1 MNATHVSTEN
11 HHEPG
16 LYEIR
21 LKGHLDAK
29 WADWFD
35 GLTITRADN
44 GETLLRGSVV
54 DQAALHGVLRKV
66 RDLGLPLVSVIQVDP
81 KQANGPDGNVDT
93 DHHHSNKETNA

>member
-1 MNATHVSTEN
+1 MNTTHTSTGDQDQA
-11 HHEPG
+11 G

-21 LKGHLDAK
+21 IKGHLDDK

-44 GETLLRGSVV
+44 GETVLRGPLV

-66 RDLGLPLVSVIQVDP
+66 RDLGLPLVSVNQIHP
-81 KQANGPDGNVDT
+81 KQANGPDGNMDT

>member
-1 MNATHVSTEN
+1 MSATHPSTEN
-11 HHEPG
+11 YHEPG
-16 LYEIR
+16 RYEIR
-21 LKGHLDAK
+21 LKGHLDDK

-66 RDLGLPLVSVIQVDP
+66 RDLGLPLIAVMQVDP
-81 KQANGPDGNVDT
+81 QQGKGPDGNTDT
-93 DHHHSNKETNA
+93 EHHHSNKETNT

>member
-1 MNATHVSTEN
+1 MKATPALTGDQYEA
-11 HHEPG
+11 G

-66 RDLGLPLVSVIQVDP
+66 RDLGLPLLSVIQVER
-81 KQANGPDGNVDT
+81 KQANGPDGNTDT